1 MNNKEVKTYLLSMQN
16 DSKFQKLSANY
27 SKKNVFNVLKIERNE
42 NRHSAFLCWLLD
54 PQSDHALGV
63 EPIKKLLA
71 LYTHVAFKR
80 TDLDALLL
88 SGNYSIEVDE
98 CTTEKLLRDISGTN
112 EKDRI
117 DIWMHVWVIDNDGN
131 RYRIPLAVENKIY
144 SGEGEEQTVRYHKAV
159 EAFKKIEHTDFSVEI
174 FLTPDETAP
183 SCSDFT
189 NITYQQLLDNVIEP
203 LTSYAM
209 PNDAKNLINAY
220 INTLGTPATKSA
232 DEEKDPMKLV
242 NTIMAISKECRDDI
256 NSLYDNYKPLIDA
269 AVTVVGG
276 DKAEKIIG
284 TLVEDTEAT
293 ELLQNF
299 WDYNIS
305 LFNTILYVCKSKI
318 APGNESELMDV
329 FKKSRRDNVKYIVE
343 FDESGDGT
351 VWQPVPEYAKPL
363 SKSKAAAV
371 FFMQWM
377 KLNPGKTLEEV
388 RAAFPTTINSYYNR
402 TTKSYDSLIW
412 HSADEVNAVTESGF
426 SVEIKDAPWDLY
438 PIVYNLP
445 VDDNCGL
452 GYGPVWNGLEKNGVA
467 MIAKMWRKAD
477 FERLLNHIK
486 EHSKD
491 IFAHVRIR
499 QY

>member
-1 MNNKEVKTYLLSMQN
+1 MQN
-16 DSKFQKLSANY
+16 DSKFQKLSAKY
-27 SKKNVFNVLKIERNE
+27 SQKNLFNILKIERNE

-54 PQSDHALGV
+54 PQSDHALGT

-71 LYTHVAFKR
+71 LYTCVTPVR
-80 TDLDALLL
+80 TDLDSLLL
-88 SGNYSIEVDE
+88 SGNYSIEVEE
-98 CTTEKLLRDISGTN
+98 CTTEKLIRDISGAN

-117 DIWMHVWVIDNDGN
+117 DIWMRVWVIDNDGN
-131 RYRIPLAVENKIY
+131 RYQIPLAVENKIY

-159 EAFKKIEHTDFSVEI
+159 EAFKKNEHTDFSVEI

-189 NITYQQLLDNVIEP
+189 NVTYQQLLDNVIEP

-209 PNDAKNLINAY
+209 PNDAKSLVKAY
-220 INTLGTPATKSA
+220 INTLGSPATKSS
-232 DEEKDPMKLV
+232 DEEKDPNKLV
-242 NTIMAISKECRDDI
+242 NTIMAISKERRDDI
-256 NSLYDNYKPLIDA
+256 NALYDNYKSLIDA
-269 AVTVVGG
+269 AVYVVGG

-284 TLVEDTEAT
+284 KLVDDTESA

-299 WDYNIS
+299 CDYNIS

-318 APGNESELMDV
+318 APGKESDLMDV
-329 FKKSRRDNVKYIVE
+329 FKTSKRDTAKYLVE
-343 FDESGDGT
+343 FEEAGNGT
-351 VWQPVPEYAKPL
+351 NWQPIPKYSKPL

-402 TTKSYDSLIW
+402 TTKAFDSLIW
-412 HSADEVNAVTESGF
+412 HSTDEVNAVTESGF

-438 PIVYNLP
+438 PIVHNP
-445 VDDNCGL
+445 TQDVDFGL
-452 GYGPVWNGLEKNGVA
+452 GYGPVYNGLEKNGVA

-477 FERLLNHIK
+477 FERLLNYIN

>member
-1 MNNKEVKTYLLSMQN
+1 MQN

-27 SKKNVFNVLKIERNE
+27 SQKNVFNVLKIERNE

-71 LYTHVAFKR
+71 LYTHVASKK

-112 EKDRI
+112 EKDRV
-117 DIWMHVWVIDNDGN
+117 DIWIRVWVIDNDGN

-144 SGEGEEQTVRYHKAV
+144 SGEGDEQTVRYHKAV
-159 EAFKKIEHTDFSVEI
+159 EAFKTNEHTDFSVEI
-174 FLTPDETAP
+174 FLTLDETAP

-189 NITYQQLLDNVIEP
+189 NITYQQLLDYVIEP

-209 PNDAKNLINAY
+209 PNEAKSLVNAY

-232 DEEKDPMKLV
+232 DEEKDPSKLF

-256 NSLYDNYKPLIDA
+256 NTLYDSYKPLIDA
-269 AVTVVGG
+269 AVTVAGG
-276 DKAEKIIG
+276 DSAEKIIG
-284 TLVEDTEAT
+284 KLVEDTEAA

-318 APGNESELMDV
+318 APGKELKLMDV
-329 FKKSRRDNVKYIVE
+329 FKTSKRDTAKYVVE
-343 FDESGDGT
+343 FDEAGDGT
-351 VWQPVPEYAKPL
+351 NWQPIPEYAKPL

-388 RAAFPTTINSYYNR
+388 RAAFPTTINTYYNR
-402 TTKSYDSLIW
+402 TTKAYDSLIW

-438 PIVYNLP
+438 PIVHNP
-445 VDDNCGL
+445 THDVDFGL
-452 GYGPVWNGLEKNGVA
+452 GYGPVYNGTEKNGVA

-477 FERLLNHIK
+477 FERLLNHIN

-491 IFAHVRIR
+491 IFARVRIR